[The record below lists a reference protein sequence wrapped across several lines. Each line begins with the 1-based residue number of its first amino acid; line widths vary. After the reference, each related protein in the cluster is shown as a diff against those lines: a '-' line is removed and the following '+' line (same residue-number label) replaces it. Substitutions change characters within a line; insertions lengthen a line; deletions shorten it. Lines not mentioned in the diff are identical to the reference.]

1 MGEALLYLDQALD
14 HGFRPGM
21 GRAVAD
27 RLFWASAE
35 ADDDGADD
43 AASPD
48 PLIDIP
54 HPFNETK
61 H

>member
-1 MGEALLYLDQALD
+1 
-14 HGFRPGM
+14 M